1 MAVLERPVTRFA
13 RCGDIHIAYQVVGSG
28 SLDIILVPEWGSH
41 VEEAWEQPRL
51 AAALRRM
58 ARIGRLIRFDKRGT
72 GMSDPVPLDR
82 VPSFEVWMDDV
93 VSVLDDV
100 GSGDAAI
107 VGMLGGGSLA
117 MLFAATYPERTNSLV
132 LFNSFARLLRAEDY
146 PQGMPLEVAERLLA
160 GVESEWGTAMWL
172 SDLAPSVAGDPSVA
186 RWLARY
192 ERMAASP
199 GMAMATQRMAYWTDV
214 REALGVISA
223 PTLVLARA
231 SSFYRV
237 GHAQYLAA
245 AIPNAKFVELA
256 GADHYWWGDAAPVL
270 AEIEEF
276 LTGARSDSTP
286 DRLFATVLFTDIV
299 GSTALAVSLGD
310 AAWNEV
316 LDAHDALVRR
326 QLARYRGT
334 EINTTGDGFVASFE
348 GPVRAI
354 QCALAIVAGVRALGI
369 DVRAGLHAGECTIR
383 GQGLGGLAVHVAA
396 RIGARAQAGQV
407 LVSEA
412 VTQLARGATFDFS
425 PRERTMLK
433 GVPGSWQLYRAVQG

>member
-13 RCGDIHIAYQVVGSG
+13 RCGDIHIAYQVLGSG
-28 SLDIILVPEWGSH
+28 PLDIVLVPEWGSH

-51 AAALRRM
+51 AAAFRRM

-72 GMSDPVPLDR
+72 GMSDPVPLDH

-100 GSGDAAI
+100 GSGDAVI

-117 MLFAATYPERTNSLV
+117 MLFAATYPERTSALV

-146 PQGMPLEVAERLLA
+146 PQGMPLEVAERLLG

-172 SDLAPSVAGDPSVA
+172 SNLAPSVAGDPSVG

-223 PTLVLARA
+223 PTLVLDALRRSIA
-231 SSFYRV
+231 
-237 GHAQYLAA
+237 GHGQYLAA
-245 AIPNAKFVELA
+245 SIPNAKHVELA
-256 GADHYWWGDAAPVL
+256 GADHYWWADAAPVL

-299 GSTALAVSLGD
+299 ESTSLTASLGD

-316 LDAHDALVRR
+316 LDADMRWFAGSLSATEAPRSTQRAMASSRVSMDRSE
-326 QLARYRGT
+326 LFNARSPSWQGY
-334 EINTTGDGFVASFE
+334 
-348 GPVRAI
+348 
-354 QCALAIVAGVRALGI
+354 ALGI

-383 GQGLGGLAVHVAA
+383 GQDLGGLAVSVAA
-396 RIGARAQAGQV
+396 RIGARGQ
-407 LVSEA
+407 
-412 VTQLARGATFDFS
+412 GAKCLS
-425 PRERTMLK
+425 PRL
-433 GVPGSWQLYRAVQG
+433 